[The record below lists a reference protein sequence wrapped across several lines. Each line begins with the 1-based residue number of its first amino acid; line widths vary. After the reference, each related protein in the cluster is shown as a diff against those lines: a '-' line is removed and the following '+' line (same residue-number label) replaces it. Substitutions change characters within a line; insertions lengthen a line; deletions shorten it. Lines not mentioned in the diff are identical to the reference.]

1 MRKLCLILS
10 FLFAFGAMSCRAQVS
25 ADAALATEIQAQLD
39 DINLA
44 AQLNFPASVARFY
57 REGKF
62 AGTWVTDNYGQN
74 AKWQALLLIDCVLQY
89 GLSPADYHPKE
100 ILYNRLYDIEKTD
113 KLNVA
118 QKARF
123 DIMMTDA
130 MVTLLNYLHYGKL
143 NPNYG
148 QLAID
153 KGLGLPFN
161 AERSLAL
168 ILKQPDFKTGML
180 DVQPRSK
187 AYADLQYKMRQL
199 KGQYDGDCYT
209 VPEQTIRKIAINM
222 ERLRWA
228 EINDAEAY
236 VHVNIPSFD
245 LTYHLPDTNRM
256 FKVIVG
262 SPEHP
267 TPVLQSNIEYFTTA
281 PEWKIPASIF
291 NKELLPKAIKNPA
304 YLTENNLTIYDGV
317 GQVENIDAALLNTI
331 AKNSK
336 NYYAKQ
342 AAGCDNALGLLV
354 FRFKNIYSV
363 YLHDT
368 PDKMLFKR
376 EKRDLS
382 HGCIRVENAAL
393 LAELLLKNDAQG
405 GKVAQLKRNLT
416 KEKQQNFVLTQ
427 PVPVKLTYLTCL
439 VKDGE
444 IVNYKDIYTLD
455 KSLEMAMYGVSDPVN
470 LR

>member
-1 MRKLCLILS
+1 MRKLALI
-10 FLFAFGAMSCRAQVS
+10 FLLLITFGTLSCRAQVNP
-25 ADAALATEIQAQLD
+25 DAATANEIQAQLD

-44 AQLNFPASVARFY
+44 AQLNFPAATARFY
-57 REGKF
+57 REGRF
-62 AGTWVTDNYGQN
+62 GGVWVTDAYGQN

-100 ILYNRLYDIEKTD
+100 LLYDRLYDIEKTD
-113 KLNVA
+113 KLNLS
-118 QKARF
+118 QKVRF

-130 MVTLLNYLHYGKL
+130 MLTMLNYLHYGKL
-143 NPNYG
+143 NPSYG
-148 QLAID
+148 QAAID
-153 KGLGLPFN
+153 KGVDLPFN
-161 AERSLAL
+161 AEKTLAV
-168 ILKQPDFKTGML
+168 ILKQADFKTAML
-180 DVQPRSK
+180 NAQPRSK

-199 KGQYDGDCYT
+199 KGQYDGDCYN
-209 VPEQTIRKIAINM
+209 VPEETIRKIAINM

-228 EINDAEAY
+228 EINDDGAY
-236 VHVNIPSFD
+236 VQVNIPSFD
-245 LTYHLPDTNRM
+245 LTYHLPDTNTV

-262 SPEHP
+262 SPQHP

-291 NKELLPKAIKNPA
+291 NKEILPRAIKNPA
-304 YLTENNLTIYDGV
+304 YLAENNLTIYDKV
-317 GQVENIDAALLNTI
+317 GPIEKVDAMVLSSILKDA
-331 AKNSK
+331 K
-336 NYYAKQ
+336 NYYARQ

-354 FRFKNIYSV
+354 LRFKNIYDV

-368 PDKMLFKR
+368 PDKTLFNR
-376 EKRDLS
+376 QNRDLS
-382 HGCIRVENAAL
+382 HGCIRVENVAE
-393 LAELLLKNDAQG
+393 LARLLLKNDAQEN
-405 GKVAQLKRNLT
+405 KISVLNKNIA
-416 KEKQQNFVLTQ
+416 KEKQQNFVLKT

-455 KSLEMAMYGVSDPVN
+455 KSLEMAMYNVNDAVS